1 MSSDILHQFAS
12 HTLKIKIISIECNS
26 NRYTSILFSAYKR
39 KKCLINFHIH
49 NTKNYL
55 SEISAKMKSLS
66 DEKNQVTRTFFYILN
81 TDKNGCQCK
90 LGIHEETVIVLYYS
104 KFMISDFHLA
114 ISAIYRQKD
123 QTIEKRSV
131 ALNYAQKL
139 DIRCR
144 TM

>member
-1 MSSDILHQFAS
+1 M
-12 HTLKIKIISIECNS
+12 
-26 NRYTSILFSAYKR
+26 
-39 KKCLINFHIH
+39 
-49 NTKNYL
+49 

-66 DEKNQVTRTFFYILN
+66 DEKNQVTRTFFNILN

-123 QTIEKRSV
+123 QTIEKE
-131 ALNYAQKL
+131 ALHLITRKSLTFAAE
-139 DIRCR
+139 RCKANLKKKNLKKEFHENLHLKNKENEK
-144 TM
+144 

>member
-1 MSSDILHQFAS
+1 MSFDILQNFAS
-12 HTLKIKIISIECNS
+12 DTMILRLLSRFKLDAIVKN
-26 NRYTSILFSAYKR
+26 YTFLPTEKE
-39 KKCLINFHIH
+39 KCLINFHIH
-49 NTKNYL
+49 NTKNCL

-139 DIRCR
+139 DIRYDH
-144 TM
+144 

>member
-12 HTLKIKIISIECNS
+12 HTVKIKIISIECNS

-49 NTKNYL
+49 NTKKLLVRNQCEN
-55 SEISAKMKSLS
+55 EIAFRW
-66 DEKNQVTRTFFYILN
+66 KNQVTRTFFYILN